1 MSAKRVVLLARE
13 GAARS
18 RSEDALKQAGVALAA
33 VLDPVDVEVERIAST
48 QPDVLFI
55 VLDPV
60 VEVAMDRFDALF
72 NDPNIELFFDDA
84 DVASKRDG
92 WEFSRWVRHLAAKL
106 NGHQDVLPAAPA
118 QIGTLVDE
126 VQALSMKLAEL
137 PLPMHVHDAPSGK
150 QEGGAVVIVGGV
162 GGPDAVRQLLASLP
176 ASFPQPVVLR
186 QKIAGGQY
194 DRLVRQMQRATQL
207 QVVLGNIGDAL
218 LHGVVYVLADGQDI
232 AADDGQL
239 KVAAAAGEP
248 RFAALKASETALL
261 LLSGADPALLD
272 SAMTL
277 RWSGAMVYGQSPENC
292 FDPSTSQALLA
303 RGGEVR
309 GLAAM
314 SRQLLERWSS

>member
-13 GAARS
+13 GAARL
-18 RSEDALKQAGVALAA
+18 RSEDALKQAGVALVA
-33 VLDPVDVEVERIAST
+33 VVDPTEVTAEEILGS

-55 VLDPV
+55 TLDPV
-60 VEVAMDRFDALF
+60 VEAAMDRFDSLF
-72 NDPNIELFFDDA
+72 NSPSVALFFDDA

-106 NGHQDVLPAAPA
+106 NGHHDVLPAAPA
-118 QIGTLVDE
+118 QVGTIVEE
-126 VQALSMKLAEL
+126 VQALNMKLAEL
-137 PLPMHVHDAPSGK
+137 PLPMHTHDVAHIK
-150 QEGGAVVIVGGV
+150 QGGGAVVIVGGV
-162 GGPDAVRQLLASLP
+162 GGPDAVRQLLVNLP

-207 QVVLGNIGDAL
+207 QVVLGHVGDVL
-218 LHGVVYVLADGQDI
+218 QNGVVYVLADAQDI
-232 AADDGQL
+232 AVADARLQ
-239 KVAAAAGEP
+239 VVETAGEP
-248 RFAALKASETALL
+248 CFSELQANETALI

-272 SAMTL
+272 TAMSL
-277 RWSGAMVYGQSPENC
+277 RWAGAMVYGQSPENC